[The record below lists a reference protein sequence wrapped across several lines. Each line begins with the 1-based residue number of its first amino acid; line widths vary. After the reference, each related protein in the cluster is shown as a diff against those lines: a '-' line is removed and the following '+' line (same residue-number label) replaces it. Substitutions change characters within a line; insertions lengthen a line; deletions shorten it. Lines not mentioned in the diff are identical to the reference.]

1 MTLKASEMIYFFD
14 KNNAGVLYYGTE
26 ADVDLLRQHGGSPDV
41 VSEPR
46 LAQLRVH
53 GDTGG
58 NCIRLTIT
66 VPVDGKEEQW
76 LLERANFAQPWW

>member
-46 LAQLRVH
+46 MAQLR
-53 GDTGG
+53 
-58 NCIRLTIT
+58 LTIRQNT
-66 VPVDGKEEQW
+66 VYLQVDGKEEQW